1 MNFWLRRFS
10 RGSLKKETPFVLYL
24 RMSFTVIDKKERK
37 RMKRGVVLAMACVIV
52 VGCFGR
58 PATTVSA
65 PSAPEREDAK
75 ASPVATQETLNSSPI
90 PEKLKAPVATTESP
104 TTAPVVAQDS
114 GMAISD
120 IRVGDPV
127 LEAAVRFT
135 VNKAGTV
142 TVRPQSTDGLRLF
155 KVRDDQFGKTELVGD
170 LAGANEVGVTIP
182 TAGAY
187 LVAGKERPVSFM
199 DEPMALREAPS
210 GQYRTQSQTKCGP
223 TIINRPSPQISMFDW
238 NHVAIAAWTREPRV
252 PTAVDVYIHHGA
264 GGRDRPNRNSFE
276 AIEGFQP
283 DGFTVHYIRDQ
294 WNTRLTAD
302 VAAQAYNN
310 RWSCGDSERL
320 RLDLCHSAGCL
331 KALIAFLQAYDE
343 NLQYGWNNIG
353 IIAASPAFGGSHVQI
368 PDLFKAWAAQAHIPI
383 HLTALYFLAQ
393 RDLGFVTPVPDP
405 GLLVLRNILTGSKF
419 TPLNE
424 LGRSLAWHGR
434 GPQGMDIPTLSYPW
448 FSTVEAFFGISFP
461 KRLLKP
467 QSRFLTPKSN
477 ALGAYAPETYI
488 DVNDG
493 GGEYFNFAEAL
504 DGYYTRL
511 RNGVVERGSETYID
525 KDGTTRTRT
534 QQERGMMHID
544 KKVDVIVT
552 YLNEADIQK
561 GAEVFENKYGAG
573 KELANL
579 WKLADP
585 SSEYRLAFET
595 DIMPWLGRFV
605 ATAPSVTPYEANE
618 SRAND
623 CCLTLAEQLGL
634 ASGSSIIAIDPVT
647 GELLI
652 NDTAIKGRLPA
663 YIDEYARFKGRSHI
677 VAGVTDSAIRAQI
690 ERWIVKRRAKLEEEE
705 RTTVLTEQDKTFM
718 RNSLFPKD
726 GGGWYLTGSGTTNYK
741 YLDLSTLQFIQD
753 PNQRNLVRVVGSG
766 RVEYY
771 SQQWGPFWQSKDYY
785 SQWVADHRFV
795 RRNGVWLLLTK

>member
-1 MNFWLRRFS
+1 
-10 RGSLKKETPFVLYL
+10 
-24 RMSFTVIDKKERK
+24 
-37 RMKRGVVLAMACVIV
+37 MKREVTLVVTSIAVIA
-52 VGCFGR
+52 GCFGR
-58 PATTVSA
+58 PVTTISA
-65 PSAPEREDAK
+65 PSVPERKEDQKK
-75 ASPVATQETLNSSPI
+75 ASPVATQETFAQPPTPAPQS
-90 PEKLKAPVATTESP
+90 PVASMVSP
-104 TTAPVVAQDS
+104 TPAPVVAQDTS
-114 GMAISD
+114 MTVTD
-120 IRVGDPV
+120 IKVGDPA
-127 LEAAVRFT
+127 LEIAIRFS
-135 VNKAGTV
+135 VDKVGMV
-142 TVRPQSTDGLRLF
+142 TVRPQTTDGLRLF
-155 KVRDDQFGKTELVGD
+155 RVRDDQFGKTELVGD

-210 GQYRTQSQTKCGP
+210 GQYRTQSRTKCGP

-238 NHVAIAAWTREPRV
+238 NHVAIAAWTRELRV

-283 DGFTVHYIRDQ
+283 DGFTVRYIRDQ

-302 VAAQAYNN
+302 VAARAYNN
-310 RWSCGDSERL
+310 LWSCGDPERL

-343 NLQYGWNNIG
+343 NLQHGWNNIG
-353 IIAASPAFGGSHVQI
+353 IVAASPAFGGSHVQI

-383 HLTALYFLAQ
+383 HLTALYYLAQ
-393 RDLGFVTPVPDP
+393 RDLGFVTPVPNP

-448 FSTVEAFFGISFP
+448 FSTVEAFFGITFP

-467 QSRFLTPKSN
+467 QSRLLTPKSN

-511 RNGVVERGSETYID
+511 RNGVERGSETYID

-552 YLNEADIQK
+552 YLNEADIQN
-561 GAEVFENKYGAG
+561 GAEVFENKYGSG
-573 KELANL
+573 KELANM

-585 SSEYRLAFET
+585 SSEYRLAFER

-605 ATAPSVTPYEANE
+605 ATAPSLTPYEANE
-618 SRAND
+618 SRVND
-623 CCLTLAEQLGL
+623 CCLTVAEQLGL
-634 ASGSSIIAIDPVT
+634 ASGSSIIAIDSVT

-726 GGGWYLTGSGTTNYK
+726 GGGWYSTGSGGTTNYK

-753 PNQRNLVRVVGSG
+753 QNQRNLVRVVGSG
-766 RVEYY
+766 TVEYY
-771 SQQWGPFWQSKDYY
+771 HEDWSGGHRQSEDRYTEW
-785 SQWVADHRFV
+785 SANHRFV
-795 RRNGVWLLLTK
+795 KRNGAWLLLQTN